1 MISDLQAMTETQL
14 KTLSAAQLVDHIMQ
28 ERSTSVVVKQV
39 GDSRGMLEY
48 VVETRDYKGNLTGI
62 EETHTTYKADGSVDV
77 ITKVE
82 KDEKGAEKARK
93 EIAHDGTRAWVKSE
107 VKAGKLAVSKSA
119 ETPVKT
125 TAALPA
131 APKEDVSAVPGTA
144 AKKGVLQ
151 AIKTKL
157 VGLVRRS

>member
-1 MISDLQAMTETQL
+1 MISDLQGMTEAEL
-14 KTLSAAQLVDHIMQ
+14 KKLSAAQLLDHILQ
-28 ERSTSVVVKQV
+28 ERTTSKVVTQR

-48 VVETRDYKGNLTGI
+48 VVEQYDYKGKLTGI
-62 EETHTTYKADGSVDV
+62 EETLTSYKADGSVDV

-93 EIAHDGTRAWVKSE
+93 EIAHDGTRAWIKSE
-107 VKAGKLAVSKSA
+107 VKTGKLAVSKA
-119 ETPVKT
+119 AKTPMEA

-144 AKKGVLQ
+144 TKQGIFQ